1 MGSGLGAGYAVR
13 QYVCWN
19 YIGRGHTGNSVK
31 SLVGFEALAV
41 LSALFHPSGIARLA
55 RVSDMFIQPVL
66 RWWDRTFPL
75 VLGDTDVF
83 LGPRACMLDWC
94 PSSSCGR

>member
-1 MGSGLGAGYAVR
+1 MPRSYLRHFAAGSLCYYSRCRRPSSRSA
-13 QYVCWN
+13 
-19 YIGRGHTGNSVK
+19 
-31 SLVGFEALAV
+31 AL
-41 LSALFHPSGIARLA
+41 
-55 RVSDMFIQPVL
+55 RVAQPLSDMFIQPVL